1 MMHLKTELTTKKF
14 EEEIISNLKLGKD
27 QNDSRAEILR
37 RTILWMPNEVLDTII
52 EYVDENTFN
61 NSNHETSLDEVDIL
75 TLNCVITV
83 SKIITIAF
91 SILPKMKIDFYTYT
105 PIMNSIDMIANRL
118 ALNYFINVKPDNNKY
133 LSIQKKSLT
142 DTVYNFIYLTIS
154 GPDKSSDKEDPLG
167 DLFKN
172 NGVTKGKI
180 NDSIFKHQYSIT
192 HPHLV
197 NTHDLKNSDDDYS
210 SALKQ
215 EIYLEKKNLSDIK
228 RRRKY
233 IEILKKYADDYF
245 ERHNLVMLKV
255 IGRTPLADFF
265 IVKLLQEVG
274 EDYLSSK
281 LLDIYT
287 YNRLLHVICDTLFS
301 KYPQISLALTSD
313 DIVPSTLYLQK
324 NIKEKIQSLIIY
336 RRYPEMVM
344 QNLEKIIGVSY
355 RFNNGA
361 QIIDI
366 ADEFT
371 DYLLSEQEKTN
382 NVKFI
387 DKYIYE
393 YESI

>member
-1 MMHLKTELTTKKF
+1 
-14 EEEIISNLKLGKD
+14 
-27 QNDSRAEILR
+27 
-37 RTILWMPNEVLDTII
+37 
-52 EYVDENTFN
+52 
-61 NSNHETSLDEVDIL
+61 
-75 TLNCVITV
+75 
-83 SKIITIAF
+83 
-91 SILPKMKIDFYTYT
+91 
-105 PIMNSIDMIANRL
+105 
-118 ALNYFINVKPDNNKY
+118 
-133 LSIQKKSLT
+133 
-142 DTVYNFIYLTIS
+142 
-154 GPDKSSDKEDPLG
+154 
-167 DLFKN
+167 
-172 NGVTKGKI
+172 
-180 NDSIFKHQYSIT
+180 
-192 HPHLV
+192 
-197 NTHDLKNSDDDYS
+197 
-210 SALKQ
+210 
-215 EIYLEKKNLSDIK
+215 
-228 RRRKY
+228 
-233 IEILKKYADDYF
+233 
-245 ERHNLVMLKV
+245 MLKV
-255 IGRTPLADFF
+255 ISRTPLADFF

-382 NVKFI
+382 DVKFI